1 MKRFLLS
8 ILTIWISLIIWNFSY
23 AKDYEYKNLDI
34 KADVNIDGTIDVKE
48 TFDTYFSVRKH
59 WIIRI
64 IPLNYEVE
72 WKYFHI
78 NISNVNVEW
87 SQYSTNRN
95 GWDYEIKIWSANK
108 TVIWEQFYPISYK
121 TYWLIRNFSWLWY
134 AELYWNLVWYDFDTN
149 INKVKAEINLPKV
162 VFLKSSDFLI
172 TVDWKETSVWKFA
185 GSVDWSAWDKI
196 VITYD
201 KTLSAWEWI
210 TLAVKFPNNY
220 FEFDH
225 SRQESLIWHIWDSRS
240 SKSGNSN
247 FISSVLS
254 FLFNVW
260 IFIIACIFPFFRKGN
275 SSIKKSEIE
284 DKLSKKNPIVV
295 RYNPP
300 EWINCAEAWMLYN
313 CILEPKDLTSL
324 LYKWAVE
331 WLISISLECEWDFEK
346 KEWFIMTKLKD
357 IDESYPQYEKDFFN
371 SIVTCDINWKKHV
384 HTASEFDVTW
394 SLKSLRNY
402 GKTKWWITVS
412 YFSFLKTLTRIFII
426 LALFVLIT
434 LVNKISR
441 WSSEAIIF
449 VIFVFVLILS
459 IKWWDGPTQKE
470 ISLTQEWEDIA
481 SWIIWYAHFIK
492 MCDENKLRLF
502 LQQDPT
508 FFDKTLPYAVAFWF
522 ESSFIRKITP
532 VLQELDI
539 RPTWFNWDVN
549 ETDSISKTIREITR
563 REMLRKAREREHHS
577 SYSSSSWFS
586 SWSSFSSG
594 GSSFSSGWGGWG
606 WGSRSR

>member
-1 MKRFLLS
+1 MKKFLLS
-8 ILTIWISLIIWNFSY
+8 ILTLWITLIIWNFSY

-34 KADVNIDGTIDVKE
+34 KADINIDGTINVKE
-48 TFDTYFSVRKH
+48 TFDTYFSARKH

-64 IPLNYEVE
+64 IPLNYDVE

-78 NISNVNVEW
+78 DISDVKVEW
-87 SQYSTNRN
+87 SPYTTNRN
-95 GWDYEIKIWSANK
+95 GWDYEIKIWDAHK
-108 TVIWEQFYPISYK
+108 TIIWEQFYPISYK
-121 TYWLIRNFSWLWY
+121 VYWLIRNFSWLWY
-134 AELYWNLVWYDFDTN
+134 SELYRNLVWNDFDTN
-149 INKVKAEINLPKV
+149 IDSVKAEINLPKV
-162 VFLKSSDFLI
+162 NFFKSSDFLI

-196 VITYD
+196 VIKYD
-201 KTLSAWEWI
+201 KTLSAWKWI
-210 TLAVKFPNNY
+210 TLAVKFPNDY
-220 FEFDH
+220 FTFDH
-225 SRQESLIWHIWDSRS
+225 SKQESLIWHIWESNNTKNNS
-240 SKSGNSN
+240 SNSGW
-247 FISSVLS
+247 FILP
-254 FLFNVW
+254 FLFGIW
-260 IFIIACIFPFFRKGN
+260 IVFAFIFSFFSKEE

-284 DKLSKKNPIVV
+284 DELSKKHPIVV

-324 LYKWAVE
+324 LYKRAVE
-331 WLISISLECEWDFEK
+331 WFISISLEYDWDFEK
-346 KEWFIMTKLKD
+346 KEWFIITKLKD

-371 SIVTCDINWKKHV
+371 SIVPWEINWKKHV
-384 HTASEFDVTW
+384 HTASKFDVTW

-402 GKTKWWITVS
+402 GKTKWWITFS
-412 YFSFLKTLTRIFII
+412 YFSFLKTLIRIFII
-426 LALFVLIT
+426 LALIVLIT
-434 LVNKISR
+434 LINKISR
-441 WSSEAIIF
+441 WNSEAIIF
-449 VIFVFVLILS
+449 VILIFILIVS
-459 IKWWDGPTQKE
+459 INWWDGPTQKK

-481 SWIIWYAHFIK
+481 LRVIWYAHFIK
-492 MCDENKLRLF
+492 TCDENKLRLF

-522 ESSFIRKITP
+522 ESLFIKKITP

-539 RPTWFNWDVN
+539 RPSWFNWNVS
-549 ETDSISKTIREITR
+549 ETDSISRTIREINR
-563 REMLRKAREREHHS
+563 REALRRAREREHHS

-594 GSSFSSGWGGWG
+594 WGSFSSGWWWGG